1 MHFDDKTPFLTNSV
15 HIGRNFDEDERK
27 PLDGV
32 SAPRRTISDESFL
45 VPAGRAELKPEFAYA
60 GKVSGPH
67 GSAPLSSL
75 SGGAGNSYSNRV
87 SEVANVGASSQS
99 SGGNHGQAASAS
111 FPNAWATGKEVS
123 MSVGEPVQSIW
134 SEQSV
139 VSKLVHAS
147 ALEKVSLGRWQSKQ
161 SVQYQKAID
170 VIKHSDT
177 ENGLPSQGYDDKTY
191 NRTND
196 VGRREYSDVTLAR
209 HLGKCLNNEDS
220 IQGGRKE
227 LPEYERNHGP
237 NYLEV
242 KEKKTAIHGEGIQS
256 PRSDGKFGSSE
267 LQPSLPVPS
276 EVVERPK
283 LKLLPRTKPMDNL
296 ESNVIDPKQVLVL
309 YPMCTIGVC
318 IHSVFP

>member
-1 MHFDDKTPFLTNSV
+1 
-15 HIGRNFDEDERK
+15 
-27 PLDGV
+27 
-32 SAPRRTISDESFL
+32 
-45 VPAGRAELKPEFAYA
+45 
-60 GKVSGPH
+60 
-67 GSAPLSSL
+67 
-75 SGGAGNSYSNRV
+75 
-87 SEVANVGASSQS
+87 
-99 SGGNHGQAASAS
+99 
-111 FPNAWATGKEVS
+111 